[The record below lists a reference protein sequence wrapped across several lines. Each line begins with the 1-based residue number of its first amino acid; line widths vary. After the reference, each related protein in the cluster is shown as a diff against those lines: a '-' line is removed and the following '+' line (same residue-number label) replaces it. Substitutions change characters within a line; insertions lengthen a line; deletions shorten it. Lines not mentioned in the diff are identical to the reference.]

1 MERRLPPEPG
11 VFRLGRNTL
20 AVLGRTEMAVA
31 ILSIMVICC
40 LTGASIIL
48 RYFFGASLLWGEEVS
63 LLLMKVMVF
72 AGAAAV
78 YKGRAYI
85 AIDFLF
91 RSFGPRGRYL
101 LSIAAWIAAAGFATV
116 VFWQGVL
123 LYPTQIHTRTYLL
136 ELPKFYFTV
145 PVIYGA
151 ASIVLTSAYYA
162 ALLAFRLRSGD
173 DFDQTDATLTV
184 LPSLVDRQ

>member
-1 MERRLPPEPG
+1 MELRQPPEPG

-20 AVLGRTEMAVA
+20 ALLGRLEMAVT
-31 ILSIMVICC
+31 ILAVMVICC

-63 LLLMKVMVF
+63 LLLMKVLVF
-72 AGAAAV
+72 VGAAAV

-85 AIDFLF
+85 TIDFLF
-91 RSFGPRGRYL
+91 RAFGPRGRYV
-101 LSIAAWIAAAGFATV
+101 LSIAAWITAAGFAGV
-116 VFWQGVL
+116 IVWEGVL

-145 PVIYGA
+145 PLIYGA
-151 ASIVLTSAYYA
+151 ASIVLTSVYYA
-162 ALLAFRLRSGD
+162 ALLAFRMRTGD
-173 DFDQTDATLTV
+173 GFAETDDGLTV
-184 LPSLVDRQ
+184 LPNLVDRQ

>member
-1 MERRLPPEPG
+1 MERRPPPEPG

-20 AVLGRTEMAVA
+20 AFLGRMEMAVTV
-31 ILSIMVICC
+31 LSIVVICC
-40 LTGASIIL
+40 LTGASIVL

-85 AIDFLF
+85 AIDFVF
-91 RSFGPRGRYL
+91 RAFGPRGRYL
-101 LSIAAWIAAAGFATV
+101 LSIAAWMAAAGFAAV
-116 VFWQGVL
+116 VAWQGML
-123 LYPTQIHTRTYLL
+123 MYPTQIHTRTYLL

-151 ASIVLTSAYYA
+151 ASIVLTSAFYA
-162 ALLAFRLRSGD
+162 ALLAFHLRSGD
-173 DFDQTDATLTV
+173 DFDETDDAITL
-184 LPSLVDRQ
+184 LPNLVDRR

>member
-1 MERRLPPEPG
+1 MENRLTPEPS
-11 VFRLGRNTL
+11 VFRFGRNTL
-20 AVLGRTEMAVA
+20 AVLGRIELAATV
-31 ILSIMVICC
+31 LSIMVICG

-85 AIDFLF
+85 AIDFVF
-91 RSFGPRGRYL
+91 RAFGSRGRYA
-101 LSIAAWIAAAGFATV
+101 LSIVAWIAAAGFAGV
-116 VFWQGVL
+116 IVYEGVL

-136 ELPKFYFTV
+136 ELPKFYFTL

-162 ALLAFRLRSGD
+162 ALLAFRLRAGD
-173 DFDQTDATLTV
+173 DFTETDDALTV
-184 LPSLVDRQ
+184 LPNLVDRQ

>member
-1 MERRLPPEPG
+1 MEQRLPPEPG

-20 AVLGRTEMAVA
+20 AFLGRMEMAVTVLA
-31 ILSIMVICC
+31 IMVICC
-40 LTGASIIL
+40 LTGVSIIL

-91 RSFGPRGRYL
+91 RAFGSRGRYL
-101 LSIAAWIAAAGFATV
+101 LSIAAWTAAAGFAGIV
-116 VFWQGVL
+116 AWQGVL
-123 LYPTQIHTRTYLL
+123 MYPTQIHTRTYLL

-151 ASIVLTSAYYA
+151 ASIVVTSAYYT
-162 ALLAFRLRSGD
+162 ALLAFRLWTAA
-173 DFDQTDATLTV
+173 DFTETDETLTV
-184 LPSLVDRQ
+184 FPNLVDRP

>member
-1 MERRLPPEPG
+1 MARRLAPEPG

-20 AVLGRTEMAVA
+20 AVLGRMEMAVTVLA
-31 ILSIMVICC
+31 IMVICC

-48 RYFFGASLLWGEEVS
+48 RYFFASSLLWGEEVS

-91 RSFGPRGRYL
+91 RPFGPRGRYL
-101 LSIAAWIAAAGFATV
+101 LSIAAWMAAAGFAAIV
-116 VFWQGVL
+116 VWQGVL

-145 PVIYGA
+145 PLIYGA
-151 ASIVLTSAYYA
+151 ASIVLTSVYYA
-162 ALLAFRLRSGD
+162 ALLVFRLAMGD
-173 DFDQTDATLTV
+173 DFAEVDEAVTV
-184 LPSLVDRQ
+184 LPDLVGGP